1 MLRRPSR
8 VVALLVLCAHAAIR
22 APPAQAHNEPIH
34 QAMTDY
40 AYEVLL
46 AGALFSSGTLPRGA
60 EDVEDRL
67 RRPALA
73 KPAMSGFYADMAKAL
88 PELRKLKS
96 GLVGELNLLGQPKE
110 CSPFGP
116 FQGQPADW

>member
-8 VVALLVLCAHAAIR
+8 VVALLALFAHASIL

-46 AGALFSSGTLPRGA
+46 AGALYSTGSLPRGA
-60 EDVEDRL
+60 SDVEDRL
-67 RRPALA
+67 RRLA
-73 KPAMSGFYADMAKAL
+73 IAGEEPKAV
-88 PELRKLKS
+88 
-96 GLVGELNLLGQPKE
+96 GLNPIRARLSSTHKQSRP
-110 CSPFGP
+110 
-116 FQGQPADW
+116 